1 MTPLRTADTRESTLG
16 VLATSQ
22 MKSSW
27 RTSAILVVFLI
38 IGALIWASV
47 SSLDEVAIAEGE
59 IVPQGQ
65 IRVVQHLE
73 GGIVKQLHVVEGQ
86 PVKIGQPLVEL
97 DLASGGVNREE
108 IQVRIDGLVLKHA
121 RLAALVNGAIPEYPS
136 AAATRHPV
144 LVTAEN
150 EALALTRAQLRSR
163 ISSARERVSQRELEV
178 TELQARRG
186 TLSKSLPLVQE
197 RFRLSKSLLDEELTP
212 RMDHLEREREL
223 EEIKGEIIRLNASLP
238 RVQAAL
244 AEAEE
249 NGREIELEFRRGIS
263 EQITLVQLEIAREQ
277 ARLLKATE
285 QRARAVIASPIDGVI
300 QNLAYHTIGGVV
312 RAGDPI
318 MQIVPSRE
326 RLLIEARLDPRDI
339 GHVEVGQRAVAK
351 ISTYDFVR
359 YGGLEGT
366 VINIAADAD
375 TDDRGRHY
383 FRVVVETGD
392 STLGDDG
399 DLPIIPGMI
408 ATVDIHTGEKRV
420 IDYLIQPVLKTRSE
434 AFRER

>member
-1 MTPLRTADTRESTLG
+1 MMTKKTTDTRESTLG
-16 VLATSQ
+16 ALATSQ

-27 RTSAILVVFLI
+27 RGSSILVVLLVL
-38 IGALIWASV
+38 GALIWASV

-65 IRVVQHLE
+65 VRVVQHLE
-73 GGIVKQLHVVEGQ
+73 GGIVKLLHVDEGQ
-86 PVKIGQPLVEL
+86 PVKVGQPLVEL

-108 IQVRIDGLVLKHA
+108 IQVRIDGLVLKRA
-121 RLAALVNGAIPEYPS
+121 RLAALVTGTAPEYPS
-136 AAATRHPV
+136 EAAARHPD
-144 LVTAEN
+144 LVDAEN
-150 EALALTRAQLRSR
+150 EALALTQAQLDSR
-163 ISSARERVSQRELEV
+163 MASAHERVSQRELEV
-178 TELQARRG
+178 TEIQARRNA
-186 TLSKSLPLVQE
+186 LSKSLPLVQE
-197 RFRLSKSLLDEELTP
+197 RFRLSRSLLDEELTP
-212 RMDHLEREREL
+212 RMEHLEREREL
-223 EEIKGEIIRLNASLP
+223 EEIKGEIARLNASFP

-277 ARLLKATE
+277 ERLLKATE

-300 QNLAYHTIGGVV
+300 QNLAFHTIGGVV
-312 RAGDPI
+312 GAGAPI

-339 GHVEVGQRAVAK
+339 GHVKIGQRAVAK
-351 ISTYDFVR
+351 ISTYDYVR

-375 TDDRGRHY
+375 TDERGRHY

-408 ATVDIHTGEKRV
+408 ATLDIHTGEKRV

>member
-1 MTPLRTADTRESTLG
+1 MTEPRKSTLG
-16 VLATSQ
+16 ILASSQ
-22 MKSSW
+22 VRSSW
-27 RTSAILVVFLI
+27 RLSAFLVIVLI
-38 IGALIWASV
+38 AGALVWASF

-65 IRVVQHLE
+65 VRVVQHLE
-73 GGIVKQLHVVEGQ
+73 GGIIKQIHVGEGQ
-86 PVKIGQPLVEL
+86 PVRAGEPLVEL

-108 IQVRIDGLVLKHA
+108 NQVRIDGLVLKRA
-121 RLAALVNGAIPEYPS
+121 RLAAQVSGIAPEYPAE
-136 AAATRHPV
+136 AAARHPN
-144 LVTAEN
+144 LVNAEN
-150 EALALTRAQLRSR
+150 EALGLTRAQLESR
-163 ISSARERVSQRELEV
+163 QSSAQERVGQRVLEI
-178 TELQARRG
+178 TELQARRSALAK
-186 TLSKSLPLVQE
+186 TLPLVQE
-197 RFRLSKSLLDEELTP
+197 RFRLSKSLVDEDLTP
-212 RMDHLEREREL
+212 RMEHLEREREL
-223 EEIKGEIIRLNASLP
+223 EEIKGEIARLNASLP
-238 RVQAAL
+238 RAQAAL

-277 ARLLKATE
+277 ERLLMATE
-285 QRARAVIASPIDGVI
+285 QRARAIIASPIDGVV

-312 RAGDPI
+312 GPRDSI

-351 ISTYDFVR
+351 ISTYDYVR

-366 VINIAADAD
+366 VVNIAADAD

-408 ATVDIHTGEKRV
+408 ATIDIHTGKKRV

>member
-1 MTPLRTADTRESTLG
+1 MTVERENALTAM
-16 VLATSQ
+16 AT
-22 MKSSW
+22 MRGLSSW
-27 RTSAILVVFLI
+27 RINAFVVVALI
-38 IGALIWASV
+38 VGALAWASL

-73 GGIVKQLHVVEGQ
+73 GGIIKEIHVTEGQ
-86 PVKIGQPLVEL
+86 PVLVGQPLVDL
-97 DLASGGVNREE
+97 DLASAGVNREE
-108 IQVRIDGLVLKHA
+108 LQVRIDGLVLKLA
-121 RLAALVNGAIPEYPS
+121 RMVASVSDTDPIYP
-136 AAATRHPV
+136 AAAAARHPR

-150 EALALTRAQLRSR
+150 DVLRLTRAQLQSR
-163 ISSARERVSQRELEV
+163 VASARERVGQRVLEITELE
-178 TELQARRG
+178 ARRDALG
-186 TLSKSLPLVQE
+186 KSQPLVQE
-197 RFRLSKSLLDEELTP
+197 RFRLSKSLLDEDLTP

-223 EEIKGEIIRLNASLP
+223 EEIKGDTASINANLP
-238 RVQAAL
+238 RARAAL
-244 AEAEE
+244 AEARE
-249 NGREIELEFRRGIS
+249 NAREIELEFKRAIS
-263 EQITLVQLEIAREQ
+263 EQITLVQLEIAREEE
-277 ARLLKATE
+277 RLLKATE

-312 RAGDPI
+312 GPGDPI

-326 RLLIEARLDPRDI
+326 RLLIEARLDPLDI

-366 VINIAADAD
+366 VVNIAADAD
-375 TDDRGRHY
+375 TDERGRHY

-392 STLGDDG
+392 SSLGDDG

-408 ATVDIHTGEKRV
+408 ATVDIHTGKKRV

>member
-1 MTPLRTADTRESTLG
+1 
-16 VLATSQ
+16 
-22 MKSSW
+22 
-27 RTSAILVVFLI
+27 
-38 IGALIWASV
+38 
-47 SSLDEVAIAEGE
+47 
-59 IVPQGQ
+59 
-65 IRVVQHLE
+65 
-73 GGIVKQLHVVEGQ
+73 
-86 PVKIGQPLVEL
+86 
-97 DLASGGVNREE
+97 
-108 IQVRIDGLVLKHA
+108 
-121 RLAALVNGAIPEYPS
+121 
-136 AAATRHPV
+136 
-144 LVTAEN
+144 
-150 EALALTRAQLRSR
+150 
-163 ISSARERVSQRELEV
+163 
-178 TELQARRG
+178 
-186 TLSKSLPLVQE
+186 
-197 RFRLSKSLLDEELTP
+197 
-212 RMDHLEREREL
+212 EREREF
-223 EEIKGEIIRLNASLP
+223 EEIKGEIVRLNASLP
-238 RVQAAL
+238 RVEAAL

-249 NGREIELEFRRGIS
+249 NGREIELEFRRAVS
-263 EQITLVQLEIAREQ
+263 EQITLVQLEIERERS
-277 ARLLKATE
+277 RLLKATE

-312 RAGDPI
+312 GPGDPI

-399 DLPIIPGMI
+399 NLPIIPGMI

-420 IDYLIQPVLKTRSE
+420 IDYLIQPVLKIRSE

>member
-1 MTPLRTADTRESTLG
+1 MTASNETNAGETTLG
-16 VLATSQ
+16 ALATSQ

-27 RTSAILVVFLI
+27 RISTILVVLLI
-38 IGALIWASV
+38 VGALIWASV

-73 GGIVKQLHVVEGQ
+73 GGIVKLLHVDEGQ
-86 PVKIGQPLVEL
+86 PVKVGQPLVEL

-108 IQVRIDGLVLKHA
+108 IQVRLDGLALKRA
-121 RLAALVNGAIPEYPS
+121 RLAALVNGSDPDYPS
-136 AAATRHPV
+136 EAATRHPD
-144 LVTAEN
+144 LVDAEN
-150 EALALTRAQLRSR
+150 EALALTRAQLASR
-163 ISSARERVSQRELEV
+163 VSSARERVSQRVLEV
-178 TELQARRG
+178 TELQARRS

-197 RFRLSKSLLDEELTP
+197 RFRLSKSLLDEDLTP
-212 RMDHLEREREL
+212 RMEHLEREREF
-223 EEIKGEIIRLNASLP
+223 EEIKGEIVRLNASLP
-238 RVQAAL
+238 RVEAAL

-249 NGREIELEFRRGIS
+249 NGREIELEFRRAVS
-263 EQITLVQLEIAREQ
+263 EQITLVQLEIERERS
-277 ARLLKATE
+277 RLLKATE

-312 RAGDPI
+312 GPGDPI

-399 DLPIIPGMI
+399 NLPIIPGMI

-420 IDYLIQPVLKTRSE
+420 IDYLIQPVLKIRSE

>member
-1 MTPLRTADTRESTLG
+1 VFSVSEMSPKSGLQNNA
-16 VLATSQ
+16 VPHYATSQ
-22 MKSSW
+22 NETC
-27 RTSAILVVFLI
+27 RDILKR
-38 IGALIWASV
+38 S
-47 SSLDEVAIAEGE
+47 E
-59 IVPQGQ
+59 
-65 IRVVQHLE
+65 
-73 GGIVKQLHVVEGQ
+73 
-86 PVKIGQPLVEL
+86 
-97 DLASGGVNREE
+97 
-108 IQVRIDGLVLKHA
+108 
-121 RLAALVNGAIPEYPS
+121 
-136 AAATRHPV
+136 TRHPD
-144 LVTAEN
+144 LVDAEN
-150 EALALTRAQLRSR
+150 EALALTRAQLASR
-163 ISSARERVSQRELEV
+163 VSSARERVSQRVLEV
-178 TELQARRG
+178 TELQARRS

-197 RFRLSKSLLDEELTP
+197 RFRLSKSLLDEDLTP
-212 RMDHLEREREL
+212 RMEHLEREREF
-223 EEIKGEIIRLNASLP
+223 EEIKGEIVRLNASLP
-238 RVQAAL
+238 RVEAAL

-249 NGREIELEFRRGIS
+249 NGREIELEFRRAVS
-263 EQITLVQLEIAREQ
+263 EQITLVQLEIERERS
-277 ARLLKATE
+277 RLLKATE

-312 RAGDPI
+312 GPGDPI

-339 GHVEVGQRAVAK
+339 GHFEVGQRAVAK

-399 DLPIIPGMI
+399 NLPIIPGMI

-420 IDYLIQPVLKTRSE
+420 IDYLIQPVLKIRSE
-434 AFRER
+434 AFRGR

>member
-1 MTPLRTADTRESTLG
+1 MTLPNVSGTGETTLG
-16 VLATSQ
+16 TLATSQ

-27 RTSAILVVFLI
+27 RTSAILVVLLI
-38 IGALIWASV
+38 VGALIWASV

-65 IRVVQHLE
+65 VRIVQHLE
-73 GGIVKQLHVVEGQ
+73 GGIVKLLHVDEGQ

-108 IQVRIDGLVLKHA
+108 IQIRIDGLVLKRA
-121 RLAALVNGAIPEYPS
+121 RLAALVNGSTPEYPPE
-136 AAATRHPV
+136 AASRHPD
-144 LVTAEN
+144 LVNAEN
-150 EALALTRAQLRSR
+150 EALALTQAQLESR
-163 ISSARERVSQRELEV
+163 MSSARERVSQRVLEV

-197 RFRLSKSLLDEELTP
+197 RFRLSKSLLDEDLTP
-212 RMDHLEREREL
+212 RMEHLEREREL
-223 EEIKGEIIRLNASLP
+223 EEIKGEIVRLNASFP

-249 NGREIELEFRRGIS
+249 NGREIELEFRRAVS

-277 ARLLKATE
+277 SRLLKATE

-312 RAGDPI
+312 GPGDPI

-375 TDDRGRHY
+375 TDERGRHY

-420 IDYLIQPVLKTRSE
+420 IDYLIQPVLKIRSE

>member
-1 MTPLRTADTRESTLG
+1 MTEASNSTLAA
-16 VLATSQ
+16 LASSQ
-22 MKSSW
+22 IRSSW
-27 RTSAILVVFLI
+27 RLSSTVVVLLI
-38 IGALIWASV
+38 VGALVWASL

-65 IRVVQHLE
+65 VRVVQHLE
-73 GGIVKQLHVVEGQ
+73 GGIIKQIHVDEGQ
-86 PVKIGQPLVEL
+86 PVSVGSPLVEL

-108 IQVRIDGLVLKHA
+108 IQVRIDGLVLKRA
-121 RLAALVNGAIPEYPS
+121 RMAALVAGTPPAYPDD
-136 AAATRHPV
+136 AAARHPG
-144 LVTAEN
+144 LVKAEN
-150 EALALTRAQLRSR
+150 EALELTRAQLESR
-163 ISSARERVSQRELEV
+163 LSSARERVGQRVLEV
-178 TELQARRG
+178 TELEARRNA
-186 TLSKSLPLVQE
+186 LARSLPLVQE
-197 RFRLSKSLLDEELTP
+197 RFRLSKSLVDEDLTP
-212 RMDHLEREREL
+212 RMEHLERAREL
-223 EEIKGEIIRLNASLP
+223 EEIKGESARLNASLP
-238 RVQAAL
+238 RAQAAL
-244 AEAEE
+244 AEAQE

-263 EQITLVQLEIAREQ
+263 EQVTLVQLEIAREQ
-277 ARLLKATE
+277 ERLLKATE
-285 QRARAVIASPIDGVI
+285 QRARAIIASPIEGVI

-312 RAGDPI
+312 GPGDPI

-383 FRVVVETGD
+383 FKVIVETGD

-399 DLPIIPGMI
+399 NLPIIPGMI